1 MGTTLENTKTTNG
14 TKMTKDSKTISD
26 LDNIWEEFGLQSAVR
41 ELLEV
46 DRNLWQVS
54 DINCLDLPEVMTHS
68 SLDP

>member
-1 MGTTLENTKTTNG
+1 MGTTPENTKTTNG

-26 LDNIWEEFGLQSAVR
+26 FDNIWEEFGLQSAVR

-54 DINCLDLPEVMTHS
+54 DINHLDLPEVMTHR